1 MAKTK
6 EQLAARAEK
15 QRERDRLRREDP
27 AEREK
32 DRLRMK
38 VIIFVECSRLVS
50 VNEHWCKRVH

>member
-38 VIIFVECSRLVS
+38 VIIFVECSRLVI
-50 VNEHWCKRVH
+50 VNEH